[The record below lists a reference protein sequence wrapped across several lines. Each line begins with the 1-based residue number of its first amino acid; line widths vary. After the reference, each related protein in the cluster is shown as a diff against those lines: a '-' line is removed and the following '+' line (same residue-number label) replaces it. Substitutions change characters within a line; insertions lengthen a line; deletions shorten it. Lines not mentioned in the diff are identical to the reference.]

1 MQKPLDRTLIT
12 VHFHGEFL
20 DGHISNSGDP
30 LNGEVTDFWNADA
43 ILFVTNAEVGMAM
56 SGVSSEGW
64 REMKAATGTLGETIA
79 MNHTYRVSAVRI
91 ENGTMVVDVQHEF
104 GS

>member
-1 MQKPLDRTLIT
+1 MRKPLDRTLIT
-12 VHFHGEFL
+12 VHFHGGFL
-20 DGHISNSGDP
+20 DGHVSNSGDT
-30 LNGEVTDFWNADA
+30 LKGEVTDFWNADA

-56 SGVSSEGW
+56 SGVSAEGW
-64 REMKAATGTLGETIA
+64 REMQSSTGTLGETIS
-79 MNHTYRVSAVRI
+79 MNHTYRVTAVRI